1 MQNQIY
7 PYLNKFFQ
15 SISVAFG
22 KGSVP
27 NTLIAM
33 IGKWHQSLDS
43 GGQAAAVLT
52 GLWKAFDRIDHE
64 LLIAKLNA
72 YEFDNSSLTFIYLYL
87 FERKQRTKLNSS
99 FSCWAEIL
107 FDVLQDS
114 MLGPLLFNAYIC

>member
-27 NTLIAM
+27 NTLTAM

-52 GLWKAFDRIDHE
+52 YLWKAFDRIDH
-64 LLIAKLNA
+64 
-72 YEFDNSSLTFIYLYL
+72 
-87 FERKQRTKLNSS
+87 
-99 FSCWAEIL
+99 
-107 FDVLQDS
+107 
-114 MLGPLLFNAYIC
+114 